1 VTKAAAKKVAA
12 KKTAKPV
19 APKTKASS
27 SKQAAADRRHA
38 FVEAYITNGGNA
50 TQAALTAGFA
60 PKSAYSQGHN
70 LLKHHE
76 TIRMLEERRKNLAQK
91 YELTTENVLK
101 SLAQAVHFDPRRLYN
116 ADGSLKPVHE
126 LDEDTAMALSGF
138 EVIEMGARKDEDAP
152 IGVTKKVKWLDK
164 NAARDQAMKHLGL
177 FEKDNSQ
184 ANPLGDVPREALK
197 ALVLKLG
204 GGLGRH

>member
-1 VTKAAAKKVAA
+1 MAA

-70 LLKHHE
+70 LLKHRE

>member
-1 VTKAAAKKVAA
+1 MAA